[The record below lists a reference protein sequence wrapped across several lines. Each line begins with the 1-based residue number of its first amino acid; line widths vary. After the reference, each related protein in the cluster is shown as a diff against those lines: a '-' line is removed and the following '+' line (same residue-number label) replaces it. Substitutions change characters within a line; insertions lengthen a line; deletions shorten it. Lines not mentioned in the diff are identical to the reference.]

1 MGGGVHRRHETKGG
15 CGEAGAG
22 GAPCFGA
29 LVFLLGVLLRWG
41 VACRVVPVSNEPT
54 LRVKYFQRNS
64 LEYIIKSYRVL
75 QLVYRF
81 WNTGLTVQAA
91 PFSTINT
98 IIKEGATVLWAM
110 WLATTYSEGALGTT
124 YC

>member
-1 MGGGVHRRHETKGG
+1 MGGGVHRRHETKKK
-15 CGEAGAG
+15 AGAG
-22 GAPCFGA
+22 RPGRAAHLGL
-29 LVFLLGVLLRWG
+29 LVFLLGVLLRWVG
-41 VACRVVPVSNEPT
+41 SLPSRA
-54 LRVKYFQRNS
+54 RVKRADSARQILQRNS

-110 WLATTYSEGALGTT
+110 WLATTYSEGALGTA
-124 YC
+124 YR